1 MIIEC
6 PSCQARYR
14 IREEKLP
21 AEGGGIKCP
30 NCAHVF
36 VVTPEGQLGEAKKS
50 VPPHGTEYNVAV
62 RAAEAEIEQARAR
75 VEPQPSAE
83 APSESG
89 AKKAVARW
97 KVRNVGLVFDFADI
111 DSVKRWLANRE
122 SLDGV
127 DASDDLGQ
135 TWSPV
140 TAFDD
145 LTDLRAARKPS
156 ITLSGGQR
164 EAALDPPPPR
174 GRTVPPGAAAV
185 SSPDELRA
193 EAEARL
199 RDARNGRGVTDSP
212 AVVSSK
218 RDAKQDAGKEEKPKK
233 YERLAPVSEKQ
244 HARIASG
251 SKVLAGISILI
262 LPLLLAIGLHASG
275 TADLSRFL
283 PFLPARSPAS
293 KKVQLDNG
301 LTVDGALRGGAS
313 RPASSGQPAAEPPTA
328 TPKPAPAGAE
338 NPNSAVAAYQARA
351 AISRGDAAEA
361 TKLLEQANQLSRNDR
376 QLLCLLAGLYD
387 ATGDKPR
394 ANTSADKCKEAG
406 GTPERVSLPAAQT
419 GDNPAQAPAAEP
431 SAPVPLPEPAPA
443 TTIRRRVRP
452 ATGDGP

>member
-1 MIIEC
+1 
-6 PSCQARYR
+6 
-14 IREEKLP
+14 
-21 AEGGGIKCP
+21 
-30 NCAHVF
+30 
-36 VVTPEGQLGEAKKS
+36 
-50 VPPHGTEYNVAV
+50 
-62 RAAEAEIEQARAR
+62 
-75 VEPQPSAE
+75 
-83 APSESG
+83 
-89 AKKAVARW
+89 
-97 KVRNVGLVFDFADI
+97 
-111 DSVKRWLANRE
+111 
-122 SLDGV
+122 
-127 DASDDLGQ
+127 
-135 TWSPV
+135 
-140 TAFDD
+140 
-145 LTDLRAARKPS
+145 
-156 ITLSGGQR
+156 
-164 EAALDPPPPR
+164 
-174 GRTVPPGAAAV
+174 VPPGAAAV

-262 LPLLLAIGLHASG
+262 LPLLLAIGLHAAG

-328 TPKPAPAGAE
+328 TPKPAPAGVE

-394 ANTSADKCKEAG
+394 AISSADKCKEAG

>member
-36 VVTPEGQLGEAKKS
+36 VVTPDGQLGEAKKPI
-50 VPPHGTEYNVAV
+50 PPHGTEYNVAV
-62 RAAEAEIEQARAR
+62 RAAEAEIEQARAQ
-75 VEPQPSAE
+75 VEPQASPG

-97 KVRNVGLVFDFADI
+97 KVRNAGLVFDFADI

-156 ITLSGGQR
+156 ITLSSGQR

-174 GRTVPPGAAAV
+174 GRTMPPGAAAV

-199 RDARNGRGVTDSP
+199 RNARNGRGVTDAP

-218 RDAKQDAGKEEKPKK
+218 RDAKQEAGKEEKPKK

-262 LPLLLAIGLHASG
+262 LPLLLAIGLHATG

-313 RPASSGQPAAEPPTA
+313 RPVSSGQPAAEPATA
-328 TPKPAPAGAE
+328 TPKPAPAGVE

-387 ATGDKPR
+387 ATGDTPR
-394 ANTSADKCKEAG
+394 ANSSADKCKAAG

-419 GDNPAQAPAAEP
+419 GDNPSQAPAAEP